1 MKITLISNSN
11 PVLSVEKISD
21 QSTDIR
27 LSTKRFKIVV
37 DLGAIFNFKSEASKV
52 YKIKVMCGSLVQ
64 KLSETV

>member
-52 YKIKVMCGSLVQ
+52 
-64 KLSETV
+64 